1 MSQKKTTPIEN
12 HKRAVTAKRNDAV
25 QNPGAAPGES
35 GGHWTQSLEPNGS
48 AFLSQMLGPAWFVVK
63 NHGPDRIMLIAHQGD
78 EMDLSPGTVRATYAR
93 DTITVKNTG
102 KRRTW
107 IEFEFIPIYLKL

>member
-1 MSQKKTTPIEN
+1 
-12 HKRAVTAKRNDAV
+12 
-25 QNPGAAPGES
+25 
-35 GGHWTQSLEPNGS
+35 
-48 AFLSQMLGPAWFVVK
+48 
-63 NHGPDRIMLIAHQGD
+63 MLIAHQGD